1 MGFEQAWL
9 SYRRIEED
17 SEWRGI
23 GRIYAD
29 EDDFI
34 TGNAVRELR
43 KAWSEMTGADL
54 MLYPGSQ
61 ETQQAGSIIFRR
73 DEGCGPEDGFTVHLN
88 SYTRCRWKIRFRG
101 WMSGK
106 NR

>member
-29 EDDFI
+29 EDDISINIII
-34 TGNAVRELR
+34 TR
-43 KAWSEMTGADL
+43 
-54 MLYPGSQ
+54 
-61 ETQQAGSIIFRR
+61 
-73 DEGCGPEDGFTVHLN
+73 
-88 SYTRCRWKIRFRG
+88 
-101 WMSGK
+101 
-106 NR
+106 

>member
-9 SYRRIEED
+9 SYRMIRED

-34 TGNAVRELR
+34 IGNAVRELQ
-43 KAWSEMTGADL
+43 KAWSEMTGAAL
-54 MLYPGSQ
+54 MLCPGSQ
-61 ETQQAGSIIFRR
+61 EAHQAGSIIFRHEQR
-73 DEGCGPEDGFTVHLN
+73 PPVTGRIQNCIT
-88 SYTRCRWKIRFRG
+88 
-101 WMSGK
+101 GK
-106 NR
+106 EQLMKCSHNTDC

>member
-9 SYRRIEED
+9 SYRRIRED

-43 KAWSEMTGADL
+43 KAWSEMTGTDL
-54 MLYPGSQ
+54 MQYLGSQ
-61 ETQQAGSIIFRR
+61 ETQQAGSIIFRQ
-73 DEGCGPEDGFTVHLN
+73 DEGCGPEGYHVFEEEGSVVIAASTD
-88 SYTRCRWKIRFRG
+88 RG
-101 WMSGK
+101 WLYG
-106 NR
+106 